1 MSIRVL
7 IVDDHTLMREG
18 IRALLAAAPG
28 IDVAGEAA
36 DGREAIE
43 QARATRPDVIL
54 LDVAMPG
61 LGGLEAVPLLR
72 RAVPDAKILIL
83 TQYEQPEYVRRF
95 LHLGVAG
102 YVLKKAAG
110 TELVA
115 AIHAVQRGGVVV
127 DPAVAGEV
135 LRETIGGWTVP
146 SDDPYES
153 LTDRER
159 QVLKLVAEGRSN
171 KEVATFLDISIK
183 TAMTHR
189 EHVMQ
194 KLALHNRTDLT
205 RFALRRGLIDG
216 DPAPLSALS

>member
-7 IVDDHTLMREG
+7 VADDHTLVRDG
-18 IRALLAAAPG
+18 IRALLGTADD
-28 IDVAGEAA
+28 IELVAEAS
-36 DGREAIE
+36 DGREAVE
-43 QARATRPDVIL
+43 RARASAPDVII
-54 LDVAMPG
+54 LDIAMPG
-61 LGGLEAVPLLR
+61 LGGLESVPLLQR
-72 RAVPDAKILIL
+72 ELPNARIIIL

-110 TELVA
+110 AELIS
-115 AIHAVQRGGVVV
+115 AIRAVHRGGLVV
-127 DPAVAGEV
+127 DPAVARDV
-135 LRETIGGWTVP
+135 LQDATGGQAVP

-153 LTDRER
+153 LTERER

-194 KLALHNRTDLT
+194 KLNLHNRTDLT
-205 RFALRRGLIDG
+205 RFALRRGIIAG
-216 DPAPLSALS
+216 EG